1 MADASRWRRAAREPR
16 QPNDGR
22 MTLVEHLREFRTRLF
37 RSILAILAGS
47 VVGWFFYDQ
56 IFSWLDRPFE
66 EAARRLTESGS
77 PTTLALTGVADAF
90 NIQLQVALSV
100 GVVLAAP
107 VWLYQVFRFVTP
119 GLHRHERRWALTF
132 VAFALPLFLAGAVT
146 AYVVLPNVLGAL
158 LGFTPHGVTNIIS
171 VDHYMGFLLQL
182 MVVFGIGCVAPVVVV
197 VLNLVGILSA
207 RRFASWWRWVL
218 IIILVFAAIATPTG
232 DPFNMLLFATPIAAL
247 MLIAFVICWVN
258 DRRRARREAT
268 ALAEL
273 GDDEISPLDLTPSPI
288 DDLPSDTREFSD

>member
-1 MADASRWRRAAREPR
+1 MADASRWRRAEREPR
-16 QPNDGR
+16 HATDGR

-56 IFSWLDRPFE
+56 IFTWLDRPFE
-66 EAARRLTESGS
+66 EAARKLTENGS

-100 GVVLAAP
+100 GMVLASP

-132 VAFALPLFLAGAVT
+132 VAFALPLFLAGAAT
-146 AYVVLPNVLGAL
+146 AYFVLPNVLGAL

-218 IIILVFAAIATPTG
+218 ILILLFAAIATPTG

-258 DRRRARREAT
+258 DRRRARREAS
-268 ALAEL
+268 ALAAL
-273 GDDEISPLDLTPSPI
+273 GDDEISPLDLSPDPV

>member
-56 IFSWLDRPFE
+56 IFNWLDRPFE

-100 GVVLAAP
+100 GVVLASP
-107 VWLYQVFRFVTP
+107 VWLYQLFRFVTP
-119 GLHRHERRWALTF
+119 GLRRHERRWAFTF

-171 VDHYMGFLLQL
+171 VNHYMGLLLQL

-232 DPFNMLLFATPIAAL
+232 DPFNMLLFATPIATL
-247 MLIAFVICWVN
+247 MLIAFVICGVN
-258 DRRRARREAT
+258 DRRRARREAR

-273 GDDEISPLDLTPSPI
+273 GDDEISPLDLTPEPI